1 MLSSSLGEGGY
12 PTQLYVFIVVQC
24 TCKSL
29 CTLHTHT
36 QCTCI
41 LIANHQLQM
50 RIEEMIGTINISISI
65 RFSFIL
71 PHSTRTKRNVTQF
84 FIKIQANSLN
94 VGASF
99 GVHTEWACR
108 TRLVRQDFALFSWPT
123 LQKKNR
129 CSTFGIVRNGRT
141 GRQAAIARWWHRHKH
156 RLMLAHV

>member
-1 MLSSSLGEGGY
+1 MIQLDFRLKFVRIILIGHTQVYLVCCPPHWGKVGTRSNYMFSLSYNVHVS
-12 PTQLYVFIVVQC
+12 PCAHC
-24 TCKSL
+24 T
-29 CTLHTHT
+29 HTHT

-108 TRLVRQDFALFSWPT
+108 TRLVRQDFALFS
-123 LQKKNR
+123 
-129 CSTFGIVRNGRT
+129 
-141 GRQAAIARWWHRHKH
+141 
-156 RLMLAHV
+156 